1 MRDDVSNA
9 ILTILTI
16 LTILLARP
24 LTNTHIVDT
33 FSRFSTVQH
42 E

>member
-16 LTILLARP
+16 LLASL
-24 LTNTHIVDT
+24 LTNTHIVDI
-33 FSRFSTVQH
+33 FSRSSTVQH